1 LLASCSRISNTAS
14 DFVNYLS
21 PSDSEVMIE
30 LPPAAQPVYE
40 SGDSYIFEVNGTQV
54 VETVTEVAGDVVH
67 WGDDSG
73 VTWAT
78 LHDPIL
84 QPISEI
90 EISRRYSQA
99 ALEVFPLQKSRKIT
113 FTVFEMPRDGSERRR
128 VETCEVLGAARVAVK
143 AGEFDTFKVHCKRRD
158 FNETLFY
165 SPLVGH
171 TVKTIRE
178 GSVTNQVS
186 QLVTFRKR
194 ADVEREKA
202 TMAQNK
208 AEMAEQRKMR
218 IEQDERV
225 MAAKKRED
233 AAYKEEEAGFKAEAK
248 GEKVEDKNFAQMQKE
263 LKEDEARAA
272 DSSQQNAGISRLFF
286 DEEMLKINE
295 RIHTVSE
302 RVEEISERVHSLA
315 ELFER
320 VPSRLAALE
329 AGSGAP
335 APSAPAVITPTAPK
349 EPVMASGA
357 PFWGVQ
363 LGAYKTRSGAEKAW
377 ARVLTNPAAIELNDA
392 TVQYILTKPRKD
404 GSRLTRIVVNQ
415 FAKRSTAKNA
425 CKVLKGKGV
434 DCVAVHIK
442 P

>member
-1 LLASCSRISNTAS
+1 
-14 DFVNYLS
+14 
-21 PSDSEVMIE
+21 MIE
-30 LPPAAQPVYE
+30 LPPAPQPVYE
-40 SGDSYIFEVNGTQV
+40 SGDSYVFEVNGKQV

-73 VTWAT
+73 ETWAT

-99 ALEVFPLQKSRKIT
+99 ALEVFPLQNSRKIT
-113 FTVFEMPRDGSERRR
+113 FTVFEMPRDGTERRR

-178 GSVTNQVS
+178 GSITNQVS

-202 TMAQNK
+202 AMAQKK
-208 AEMAEQRKMR
+208 AEVAEQKRMQ
-218 IEQDERV
+218 IEEDERV
-225 MAAKKRED
+225 KAAKKRED
-233 AAYKEEEAGFKAEAK
+233 AAYKEEEAGFKSEARE
-248 GEKVEDKNFAQMQKE
+248 EKVETKGFAEMQAE
-263 LKEDEARAA
+263 LRADEARAA
-272 DSSQQNAGISRLFF
+272 DSSQQDVGISRLFF
-286 DEEMLKINE
+286 DEEMLKLNE
-295 RIHTVSE
+295 RVHTVSQ
-302 RVEEISERVHSLA
+302 RVEEISERVHGLA

-329 AGSGAP
+329 AVSGAQTGEKMAMAPASSAP
-335 APSAPAVITPTAPK
+335 APIAPTTAKKPA
-349 EPVMASGA
+349 MAAGT

-363 LGAYKTRSGAEKAW
+363 LGAYKTKSGAEKAW
-377 ARVLTNPAAIELNDA
+377 GRVLTNPAAVELNDA
-392 TVQYILTKPRKD
+392 TVQYIPSKPRKD
-404 GSRLTRIVVNQ
+404 GSKLTRIIVNQ
-415 FAKRSTAKNA
+415 YAKRGAAKTA
-425 CKVLKGKGV
+425 CKDLKGKGV
-434 DCVAVHIK
+434 DCVAVYIK

>member
-1 LLASCSRISNTAS
+1 MSLVASTVLLSSCARISNTAS
-14 DFVNYLS
+14 DFANYLS
-21 PSDSEVMIE
+21 SPDAEVMIE
-30 LPPAAQPVYE
+30 LPPAPQPHYE

-73 VTWAT
+73 QTWAT

-90 EISRRYSQA
+90 EVSRRYSQA
-99 ALEVFPLQKSRKIT
+99 ALEVFPLQNSRKIT

-178 GSVTNQVS
+178 GSITNQVS
-186 QLVTFRKR
+186 QLVTFKKR
-194 ADVEREKA
+194 ADVEREQSA
-202 TMAQNK
+202 MAQKK
-208 AEMAEQRKMR
+208 AEMAEQEKMQ
-218 IEQDERV
+218 IEQNERV
-225 MAAKKRED
+225 MAAKK
-233 AAYKEEEAGFKAEAK
+233 KEEDSA
-248 GEKVEDKNFAQMQKE
+248 NMQKDP
-263 LKEDEARAA
+263 KADEARTTG
-272 DSSQQNAGISRLFF
+272 SPQQFVGVSRLFVKK
-286 DEEMLKINE
+286 EMQNINE
-295 RIHTVSE
+295 RVDTVSQ
-302 RVEEISERVHSLA
+302 RVEEISERVNGLT

-335 APSAPAVITPTAPK
+335 AGEKMAMAPASSAPTAITPAEPEAAK
-349 EPVMASGA
+349 EPAMAAGS
-357 PFWGVQ
+357 PYWGVQ
-363 LGAYKTRSGAEKAW
+363 LGAYKTKSGAEKAW
-377 ARVLTNPAAIELNDA
+377 AKVLTNPAAIELNDA
-392 TVQYILTKPRKD
+392 TVQYVPSKPRKD
-404 GSRLTRIVVNQ
+404 GSKLTRIIVNQ
-415 FAKRSTAKNA
+415 YAKRGAAKTA
-425 CKVLKGKGV
+425 CKDLKGKGV